1 MKNPFRSLIPPPSSN
16 GLLTS
21 STSSIMSSVPSQSKT
36 IPLVVLAAS
45 AASKSRC
52 STEIFKPSALKKPRP
67 NNYSRQASAP
77 PSTSSTAS
85 VTCTTGSNTSSRR
98 NSGENGNGFRK
109 TREKSPCVSFDSDV
123 KVMPFP
129 ENTPNTGSSTMRVRS
144 RSDASSRF
152 KGKIAWLRDRRS
164 QIAEDQSSV
173 GGNATASASQSGSQL
188 AGIKPHRPRTRS
200 DSKWIKIMRKRSASG
215 NPTAE
220 HEEKSF
226 EWPRF
231 LKNVVKKDTN
241 PTANNSSNDQELQRS
256 QSVAG
261 LTNHEVDKVSSK
273 LKRRGSERASTKKSV
288 AFEGSGNSWWSSSMK
303 LLFDKGSKNSR
314 SKPRRRHLSSD
325 ARKQLLHLLNFET
338 IFNLKLLKK
347 LLVLVA

>member
-1 MKNPFRSLIPPPSSN
+1 MKNPFRSLIPPPTTNSS
-16 GLLTS
+16 LTLSTSTTS
-21 STSSIMSSVPSQSKT
+21 SVMSSVQSQSKT

-164 QIAEDQSSV
+164 QIAEDQ
-173 GGNATASASQSGSQL
+173 ASAAGSASSSSQSGSQL

-215 NPTAE
+215 NPAE
-220 HEEKSF
+220 NEEKSF

-231 LKNVVKKDTN
+231 LKNVVKKDT
-241 PTANNSSNDQELQRS
+241 TAANNASNDQELQRS

-325 ARKQLLHLLNFET
+325 ARK
-338 IFNLKLLKK
+338 
-347 LLVLVA
+347 